1 MRRIQFYL
9 TPAAGKA
16 LIGKAVAA
24 LPDVRKAVK
33 ENMVVVVA
41 GTTNAPVAYE
51 LLKSIGAE
59 AGFSAKNFFRGVTVP
74 AGTSVKPD
82 FIGDVV
88 IRKGEWL
95 KGKTLYDVADE
106 MGKGD
111 VYFKGANAVNLS
123 DGEAG
128 VLLGNPVAGTVIPI
142 FTAVYGKRTKL
153 YIPAG
158 VEKRVDAPISKLVD
172 LINDGE
178 SEGLRMAPLPGE
190 IVTELEAIRILSG
203 AHAALIGSGGVL
215 GAEGGAYFM
224 AEGTEEELSN
234 LKKILD
240 EVKKEPLFSL
250 E

>member
-1 MRRIQFYL
+1 MERIQFYL

-24 LPDVRKAVK
+24 LPDVQAAVR
-33 ENMVVVVA
+33 EHMVVVVA

-59 AGFSAKNFFRGVTVP
+59 EGFAAKNFFRGLTVP
-74 AGTSVKPD
+74 AGTNTKSE
-82 FIGDVV
+82 FLGDVV

-111 VYFKGANAVNLS
+111 IYFKGANAVNLI

-142 FTAVYGKRTKL
+142 FTAVYGKRAKL
-153 YIPAG
+153 YIPVG
-158 VEKRVDAPISKLVD
+158 VEKRVDEPIGRLVD
-172 LINDGE
+172 LINDAQTT
-178 SEGLRMAPLPGE
+178 GLRMAPLPGE
-190 IVTELEAIRILSG
+190 IVTEIEAIRILSG
-203 AHAALIGSGGVL
+203 AETTLAGSGGVL
-215 GAEGGAYFM
+215 GAEGGAYFV
-224 AEGTEEELSN
+224 AEGTEEELSTLN
-234 LKKILD
+234 QVLD
-240 EVKKEPLFSL
+240 EVKKEPAFSL
-250 E
+250 